1 MSRET
6 QTESPEWFG
15 NLSEEVRARL
25 GASDQTIL
33 FSLEQLGERLEAD
46 RSATILAVVDR
57 FVIEQ
62 SSVAPIVRSWL
73 RAENVVL
80 FDSIAPNPSL
90 ESVEEAARVARQAG
104 ASVVLA
110 IGGGSAIDSAKLA
123 AMGASDAQWADRVR
137 EQQSVADLKSL
148 PLIAVP
154 TTSGSGSEATP
165 FAVVYLGAKKLSV
178 AHPQIRPETVV
189 LEPRLAM
196 EMPARLAAVTGLD
209 ALSQSLESFWAVGS
223 TDRSRSDAQMALQII
238 EASLELSV
246 RQPTRELRA
255 LMLVAAHLAGCAI
268 AVGKTTAAHAIS
280 YTITKRW
287 NVPHGLAVALTL
299 GHVAA
304 WNAGVS
310 NDDCI
315 DSRGADHVR
324 EQVEC
329 GAQCLDSRPTELPR
343 CIRDWL
349 RRLGLPAS
357 LSEAGVPIEELST
370 ITSRVDPVRLG
381 NNPRRFTVES
391 MDDMLH
397 RAWPSGEDT
406 P

>member
-1 MSRET
+1 MPV
-6 QTESPEWFG
+6 ESPEWFEE
-15 NLSEEVRARL
+15 LPEEVRARL
-25 GASDQTIL
+25 EASDQTIL
-33 FSLEQLGERLEAD
+33 YSLEQLGERLESD
-46 RSATILAVVDR
+46 RSATMLAVVDR

-62 SSVAPIVRSWL
+62 SSVAPIVRNWL

-90 ESVEEAARVARQAG
+90 ESVEEAAHVARQFN
-104 ASVVLA
+104 ASMVLA

-123 AMGASDAQWADRVR
+123 ALGASDARWADRVR
-137 EQQSVADLKSL
+137 EQQSVADLKPL

-165 FAVVYLGAKKLSV
+165 FAVVYRGAKKLSV
-178 AHPQIRPETVV
+178 AHPQIRPKTVV

-196 EMPARLAAVTGLD
+196 EMPARLAAITGLD
-209 ALSQSLESFWAVGS
+209 ALSQSLESFWAVES
-223 TDRSRSDAQMALQII
+223 TDRSRSDAHMALRVI

-310 NDDCI
+310 NSDCM
-315 DSRGADHVR
+315 DRRGADHVR
-324 EQVEC
+324 DQVER
-329 GAQCLDSRPTELPR
+329 GAELLGSRPAELPHG
-343 CIRDWL
+343 IRERL
-349 RRLGLPAS
+349 RRLDLPAS
-357 LSEAGVPIEELST
+357 LFEVGVPIEELST
-370 ITSRVDPVRLG
+370 ITASVDPVRLG

-391 MDDMLH
+391 MNDMLH
-397 RAWPSGEDT
+397 RAWQNGDDLP
-406 P
+406 